1 MTEPQRKTSPLLD
14 AIRHLHD
21 ATRELLI
28 ERDDYKAKSE
38 SSEQQLQLTE
48 RRAAI
53 AESEA
58 EQLRAALERMTSER
72 DGYFQDVI
80 TLRAALTNAGNM
92 ILETTTSTTQ
102 RQAFSP
108 PTATEDDSAER
119 LLPQFVRQDPR
130 KLEGR
135 PRVQVDITT
144 LEAALATG

>member
-1 MTEPQRKTSPLLD
+1 MSDQRKTSPHLD

-38 SSEQQLQLTE
+38 SADQQLQLTE
-48 RRAAI
+48 RRAAV

-58 EQLRAALERMTSER
+58 ERLRISLEQMTADR
-72 DGYFQDVI
+72 DGYFRDVI
-80 TLRAALTNAGNM
+80 TLRASLINAGNM

-108 PTATEDDSAER
+108 PTATDETEER
-119 LLPQFVRQDPR
+119 PLPQFVRQDQR

-135 PRVQVDITT
+135 SRVQVDVAA
-144 LEAALATG
+144 LEAAIGIGN